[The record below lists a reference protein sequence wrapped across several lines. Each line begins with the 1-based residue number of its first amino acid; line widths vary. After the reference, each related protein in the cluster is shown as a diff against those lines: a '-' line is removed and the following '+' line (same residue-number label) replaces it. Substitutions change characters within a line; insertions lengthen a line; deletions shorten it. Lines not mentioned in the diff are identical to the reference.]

1 MMKKWLMDNFLP
13 MWAKETVLSE
23 NRTLKKE
30 IQALEYDVACLQAYI
45 RGMQAGMRAAKRA
58 SGSGGGTAQ

>member
-1 MMKKWLMDNFLP
+1 MKKWLIDNFLP
-13 MWAKETVLSE
+13 MWAKETVLAE

-45 RGMQAGMRAAKRA
+45 RGMQSGMRAAKRVPA
-58 SGSGGGTAQ
+58 SGGGAAK